1 MRKTT
6 LNQKTNYL
14 CRHTSITPT
23 KTGKGLQKLPQNA
36 DRYRW
41 EMMDRHVFKTL
52 MKMKILV
59 NFDDLKWWFGL
70 THVADQ
76 VRWLFSEV
84 AILKLSILIQLEL
97 YTIWDVE
104 KSPENSKYICFGLF
118 EVFQTFYWKEE
129 STKCMHKRNQ
139 AESRH
144 CILMLSSWELLHRRE
159 P

>member
-14 CRHTSITPT
+14 CRHTSITST

-59 NFDDLKWWFGL
+59 NFDDLK
-70 THVADQ
+70 
-76 VRWLFSEV
+76 
-84 AILKLSILIQLEL
+84 
-97 YTIWDVE
+97 
-104 KSPENSKYICFGLF
+104 
-118 EVFQTFYWKEE
+118 
-129 STKCMHKRNQ
+129 
-139 AESRH
+139 
-144 CILMLSSWELLHRRE
+144 
-159 P
+159 